1 MGYCGAHV
9 RFDQNFGYCERAMT
23 AVSEYACRLADRVR
37 VAFERREAMRPQRSE
52 PFAYFGSFGDDFF
65 SDE

>member
-1 MGYCGAHV
+1 
-9 RFDQNFGYCERAMT
+9 MT
-23 AVSEYACRLADRVR
+23 AVSDCASWIATRAREVVERLDLQR
-37 VAFERREAMRPQRSE
+37 ETRRE

>member
-1 MGYCGAHV
+1 
-9 RFDQNFGYCERAMT
+9 MT
-23 AVSEYACRLADRVR
+23 AVSEYANRLADRVR
-37 VAFERREAMRPQRSE
+37 EAMERRESLRRPRSE

>member
-1 MGYCGAHV
+1 
-9 RFDQNFGYCERAMT
+9 MT
-23 AVSEYACRLADRVR
+23 AVSEFSTWLASRVR
-37 VAFERREAMRPQRSE
+37 EVVDRRDAPREHRRE

>member
-1 MGYCGAHV
+1 
-9 RFDQNFGYCERAMT
+9 MT
-23 AVSEYACRLADRVR
+23 AVNECASWLAARVR
-37 VAFERREAMRPQRSE
+37 EVVERRGAPRPRRE

>member
-1 MGYCGAHV
+1 
-9 RFDQNFGYCERAMT
+9 MT
-23 AVSEYACRLADRVR
+23 AVSEYAYRLADRVR